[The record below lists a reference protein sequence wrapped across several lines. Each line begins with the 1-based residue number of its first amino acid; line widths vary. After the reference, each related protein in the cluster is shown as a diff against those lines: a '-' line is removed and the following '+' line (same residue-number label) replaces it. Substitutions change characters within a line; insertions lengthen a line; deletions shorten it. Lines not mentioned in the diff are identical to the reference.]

1 MEINSVSS
9 SNRRQIHLLKE
20 CIDNLQESN
29 RTLQSYIENVES
41 LLTELIKKQSEN
53 KRSISYKQGHKPVE
67 QKSSEEDSKS
77 VEKDSRTTDG
87 KYKVSVS

>member
-29 RTLQSYIENVES
+29 RTLQSNIENVES
-41 LLTELIKKQSEN
+41 LLTEFIKKQSEN
-53 KRSISYKQGHKPVE
+53 KPFIPYNEGYKLFE

-77 VEKDSRTTDG
+77 VEKDSRPTDG
-87 KYKVSVS
+87 EYKVSVS